1 MPEGSPDDTGCLL
14 FGILPVYH
22 GARARY
28 HYFQCLQLLL
38 RKQIVALISLW
49 NLPPE
54 FEVSLF
60 DFYDFYSPH
69 IRQTIC
75 RDVWAVHL
83 SLLPSPPPAEPYFH
97 LQETQGKTQPIRQ
110 DTAIPIIDT
119 PPDGENLSEEQGQ
132 SEESSSS
139 ESSDGEEN
147 EDPEIAALLRENSA
161 SGSSDDDDR
170 SIVNP
175 TSKLSDASPREMGKR
190 SLQNQYDSP
199 ASNVAVLT
207 LACWMMRIPV
217 MCADFRKSDI
227 YPPNFLHLTIDIVA
241 GLSSCT
247 NCLTSIP
254 FRCFLLN

>member
-1 MPEGSPDDTGCLL
+1 MGNLPFLLNARIQANILEVVFVLAGSSADDVGCLL
-14 FGILPVYH
+14 FGIFSVYH

-38 RKQIVALISLW
+38 RKQIVALTSLW

-60 DFYDFYSPH
+60 NSYNFLFHFPNID
-69 IRQTIC
+69 QTIC

-97 LQETQGKTQPIRQ
+97 FQESRGKTQLTRQ
-110 DTAIPIIDT
+110 DTVIANADT
-119 PPDGENLSEEQGQ
+119 PPDGENPSEEQGK

-139 ESSDGEEN
+139 ESSDEEEN

-161 SGSSDDDDR
+161 SGTSDDDGG
-170 SIVNP
+170 IVDP
-175 TSKLSDASPREMGKR
+175 ALKISGTPPRQAGGN
-190 SLQNQYDSP
+190 SLQTLYDSP
-199 ASNVAVLT
+199 ASNVAVLA

-217 MCADFRKSDI
+217 MCADFRKSGI
-227 YPPNFLHLTIDIVA
+227 YHPTPCI
-241 GLSSCT
+241 
-247 NCLTSIP
+247 
-254 FRCFLLN
+254 